1 MIKLIRTNSDNVD
14 FINLVNQLDTYLKI
28 VDGKDHAFYNQ
39 YNNIDVLKNTV
50 VAYINEIPIGCGAF
64 KPYNTN
70 TVEIKRMFT
79 LPESREKGIASLIL
93 KELENWANELGY
105 KYCVLE
111 TGKRQV
117 EAVCFYDK
125 MHYTIISNFG
135 PYKNVSNSLCFQKK
149 LI

>member
-1 MIKLIRTNSDNVD
+1 MIKLIRTNSENKD
-14 FINLVNQLDTYLKI
+14 FVFLVKSLNDYLKI
-28 VDGKDHAFYNQ
+28 IDGEDHEFYNQ

-93 KELENWANELGY
+93 KELENWAKQSGY
-105 KYCVLE
+105 KYSVLE

-125 MHYTIISNFG
+125 MNYSIISNFG
-135 PYKNVSNSLCFQKK
+135 QYKNVPNSLCFQKK